1 ASPILFDVPLGAA
14 ENRAHDPS
22 KNAASSCGPLV
33 SWPHKPSYVTG
44 WPAERRCA
52 CRVAST
58 RRRRDCLNSRETT
71 DHRGHRGRQLSTP
84 RNRTRRSTG
93 RAEHSHSSASSHGTG
108 SRGGTPRPITRRGC
122 GGEHVLGQPEPGRS
136 LSSSAT
142 PYRRLIK
149 PRSSQLHSLCSPPW
163 TSFRR
168 YRVAIGGCPIPY
180 PGFAVTKNRFACSLK
195 RRSSID
201 SIWFATNVDER
212 GTVKS
217 VVQYFEEIYG
227 FTIHNMTWPCLQVGN
242 PQSPNY
248 LPMETVDHN
257 AYNEDPYAEEFGIK
271 ISEKLA
277 LVEACLNYHDTG
289 REKDCLP
296 RAGQRNMMNKIF
308 SPEPVLCLLCARPDQ
323 VERALKAH
331 FHVAII
337 SILQPDGKELNLVI
351 IILPDNNGPLYG
363 DLKRICETDIGLVS
377 QCCLAKH
384 VFRMSEQYLADVA
397 LKINVKVVASRDW
410 PEVTKYAGLVC
421 AQPHRQESIQDLFKV
436 WQDPQRGTV
445 TGGMGLLWILRSA
458 TLPRLSSTCAAMP
471 GIQCRL
477 HMMPIWLHSVPRF
490 PWSRRHRTVVK
501 WQAERPDKEPVLVD
515 HAARGFPAIKPLRH
529 GVEGEERRAL
539 LLRNTVVS
547 SCCELICAFDAP

>member
-1 ASPILFDVPLGAA
+1 MVDL
-14 ENRAHDPS
+14 
-22 KNAASSCGPLV
+22 
-33 SWPHKPSYVTG
+33 
-44 WPAERRCA
+44 
-52 CRVAST
+52 
-58 RRRRDCLNSRETT
+58 
-71 DHRGHRGRQLSTP
+71 
-84 RNRTRRSTG
+84 
-93 RAEHSHSSASSHGTG
+93 
-108 SRGGTPRPITRRGC
+108 
-122 GGEHVLGQPEPGRS
+122 
-136 LSSSAT
+136 
-142 PYRRLIK
+142 RL
-149 PRSSQLHSLCSPPW
+149 
-163 TSFRR
+163 
-168 YRVAIGGCPIPY
+168 
-180 PGFAVTKNRFACSLK
+180 RFP
-195 RRSSID
+195 
-201 SIWFATNVDER
+201 VDER

-277 LVEACLNYHDTG
+277 LVEACVLPAPWLNYHDTG

-445 TGGMGLLWILRSA
+445 TGGMVKVRLISFKRATGQKPRRIIFYSSKADFHVVICLLGFS
-458 TLPRLSSTCAAMP
+458 
-471 GIQCRL
+471 G
-477 HMMPIWLHSVPRF
+477 
-490 PWSRRHRTVVK
+490 TVVDSK
-501 WQAERPDKEPVLVD
+501 ICHPTEIEFYLCS
-515 HAARGFPAIKPLRH
+515 HAGHPMPPAYDAHLAAF
-529 GVEGEERRAL
+529 RAQ
-539 LLRNTVVS
+539 VS
-547 SCCELICAFDAP
+547 MEQETSDGG